1 MNPNPGRHLFLQTLV
16 MVAGLVCA
24 LGASYGLH
32 LLPQYPEWHY
42 LTPLAIVGA
51 ALPSYL
57 LLLQLA
63 GWKKGLVLLIFLS
76 LFGLGVETAAVAT
89 GWPYGFFRY
98 QDWLGFKI
106 LGLVPWTVAFA
117 WPPLVLGSVM
127 VTRLISR
134 KWWDFILSTLILVW
148 FDVVFDPGAVSLGF
162 WHWLKPGVY
171 YGVPFINFA
180 GWIASGLVA
189 CFFTTR
195 WLQGGQEQPVI
206 TRYAVLSFWL
216 SVVFW
221 TSLVGWQKL
230 WVPLVLGLCLSFW
243 ILLRL
248 ILPPAAPLTEPKS
261 DKLVLPRPERYYR
274 QRKKG

>member
-1 MNPNPGRHLFLQTLV
+1 MSLNSSRQLFLQTLV
-16 MVAGLVCA
+16 MVSGLLVA
-24 LGASYGLH
+24 VGASYGLH

-42 LTPLAIVGA
+42 LTPVAIMAA

-57 LLLQLA
+57 LLLQIA
-63 GWKKGLVLLIFLS
+63 GWKKGFLLLVFLS
-76 LFGLGVETAAVAT
+76 LFGLGVETTAVAT

-117 WPPLVLGSVM
+117 WPPLVIGSVM
-127 VTRLISR
+127 VTRLITR

-148 FDVVFDPGAVSLGF
+148 FDLVFDPGAVSLGF
-162 WHWLKPGVY
+162 WHWLKPGLY
-171 YGVPFINFA
+171 YGVPLINFA
-180 GWIASGLVA
+180 GWVASGVIA
-189 CFFTTR
+189 CFIATH
-195 WLQGGQEQPVI
+195 WLRGSQDQTI
-206 TRYAVLSFWL
+206 TTRYAAVAFWL

-221 TSLVGWQKL
+221 TALSGWQRL
-230 WVPLVLGLCLSFW
+230 WVPLVLGLCLSLW

-248 ILPPAAPLTEPKS
+248 ILPPAEPPTPQKL
-261 DKLVLPRPERYYR
+261 DKLVPPRPERYYR